1 MYTKVEPHR
10 APGIGSDPR
19 CLSSGVLLSPPRG
32 FSQPHSPPLPPGQG
46 MTLGAPIAEALG
58 AEARRRCL
66 QHCQD
71 TAQPTGKAPAPPLS
85 TTLHAW
91 GLGHAALH
99 RVPPTALG
107 PGQLAQPQGRA
118 GAHPITAH
126 AGNEPRAE
134 PAPSSGENQEC
145 CSDPLPYAPSRCW
158 GMQGSIRPRPPT
170 RAHSR
175 SRVSKRAGNK
185 EKRGGEKKKVGP
197 VSQLW
202 PFVPRAFGPSSKGI
216 GFAEANDDT
225 STSSGAGSACCWRRA
240 TGVKK
245 YCGHLII
252 DSLFLHYDRAQRP
265 QLRLRPLCTHHTH
278 THTHK
283 GSSPCPTEEGQP
295 GPSPMVSS
303 WQSPRMLLGKE
314 ARMHPL
320 PPFPNPTPV
329 RAARTRV

>member
-134 PAPSSGENQEC
+134 PAPSSGENQEY
-145 CSDPLPYAPSRCW
+145 CSDPLPCAPSRCW

-278 THTHK
+278 THSHTRAAVPAPLRK
-283 GSSPCPTEEGQP
+283 GSLVPAPWSAP
-295 GPSPMVSS
+295 GRAQGCS
-303 WQSPRMLLGKE
+303 LGRKQGCILSL
-314 ARMHPL
+314 H
-320 PPFPNPTPV
+320 FPTPHL
-329 RAARTRV
+329 

>member
-46 MTLGAPIAEALG
+46 TTLGAPIAEALG

-134 PAPSSGENQEC
+134 PAPSSGENQEY
-145 CSDPLPYAPSRCW
+145 CSDPLPCAPSRCW

-278 THTHK
+278 THSHTRAAVPAPLRK
-283 GSSPCPTEEGQP
+283 GSLVPAPWSAP
-295 GPSPMVSS
+295 GRAQGCS
-303 WQSPRMLLGKE
+303 LGRKQGCILSL
-314 ARMHPL
+314 H
-320 PPFPNPTPV
+320 FPTPHL
-329 RAARTRV
+329 